1 MSSTAVVLLV
11 ISAFIH
17 AGWNLLG
24 KRQHPTA
31 ALFLIANAVGTA
43 FILPVLFYTWEM
55 LALIPQSVW
64 IRATVAGFFYFVLCA
79 ALAGAYRAGD
89 MSLAYP
95 LALSSPVI
103 FVTVVTMVLGKGR
116 PMSGWSLIG
125 IVIVAVGCFVLPMS
139 RFREFRLQNYLN
151 ACCLLALL
159 SAVGTSGFTIAD
171 YEALHILREL
181 PGKPFGPVDGPL
193 TYVIFE
199 SVIGS
204 LWLGALVLFNG
215 RERKSF
221 VNILRVSKA
230 SAALMGIGMYLGYGL
245 VLVSMQYVT
254 NVSYVAAF
262 RQLSIPLGA
271 MLGIVLLRE
280 PRYPP
285 KLVGVVAVYGGLVL
299 VGAG

>member
-31 ALFLIANAVGTA
+31 ALFLIANAIGTA
-43 FILPVLFYTWEM
+43 CILPVLLHTWEM
-55 LALIPQSVW
+55 LALIPESVW
-64 IRATVAGFFYFVLCA
+64 IRSVVAGFFYFVLCA

-103 FVTVVTMVLGKGR
+103 LVTFVTMVLGKGR

-125 IVIVAVGCFVLPMS
+125 IVIVAVGCFVLPMK
-139 RFREFRLQNYLN
+139 RFRELRLQNYLN

-181 PGKPFGPVDGPL
+181 PGRPFGPVDGPL
-193 TYVIFE
+193 TYVLFE

-204 LWLGALVLFNG
+204 LWLGALVLFSG

-221 VNILRVSKA
+221 VNILRGSKV
-230 SAALMGIGMYLGYGL
+230 SAALMGVGMYLGYGL

-271 MLGIVLLRE
+271 TLGIVLLRE
-280 PRYPP
+280 PHYLP
-285 KLVGVVAVYGGLVL
+285 KLVGVAAVYCGLVL
-299 VGAG
+299 VGIG

>member
-11 ISAFIH
+11 ISACIH
-17 AGWNLLG
+17 AGWNLVG

-31 ALFLIANAVGTA
+31 AFFLIANAVGTA
-43 FILPVLFYTWEM
+43 CILPVLLYNWEK

-64 IRATVAGFFYFVLCA
+64 TRAAVAGFFYFVLCA

-95 LALSSPVI
+95 LSLSSPVI
-103 FVTVVTMVLGKGR
+103 FVAVVTMVLGKGR

-139 RFREFRLQNYLN
+139 RFRELRSQNYLN

-199 SVIGS
+199 SAFAS

-215 RERKSF
+215 KERKSF
-221 VNILRVSKA
+221 INILRVSKA

-271 MLGIVLLRE
+271 TLGIVLLRE
-280 PRYPP
+280 PRYPT
-285 KLVGVVAVYGGLVL
+285 KLVGVITVYGGLVL
-299 VGAG
+299 VGIG